1 VERAVKACLKFGI
14 TPKVDFIFGL
24 PYEGEEDVKATV
36 DFMKRLAKMGAIIHA
51 HTFMP
56 LPQTAFQNKP
66 AGRVT
71 REVFEAIKE
80 LLPKGKLFGAWE
92 RQMEF
97 AKKIEEY
104 IKNRRILGG
113 RVLSNKNM
121 FC

>member
-1 VERAVKACLKFGI
+1 MWSEAVKACLKFGI

-36 DFMKRLAKMGAIIHA
+36 EVMKRLANMGAIIHA

-80 LLPKGKLFGAWE
+80 LLPKGKLFGAWA

-113 RVLSNKNM
+113 RVL
-121 FC
+121 

>member
-1 VERAVKACLKFGI
+1 
-14 TPKVDFIFGL
+14 
-24 PYEGEEDVKATV
+24 
-36 DFMKRLAKMGAIIHA
+36 
-51 HTFMP
+51 MP

-80 LLPKGKLFGAWE
+80 LLPRGKLFGAWA